1 MHEPVRFSQQPEGV
15 YMNRQQRRR
24 RIRGEGRPRNAAK
37 RVRQEARAERRA
49 QRTQMYAAFGK
60 RATNEAC

>member
-1 MHEPVRFSQQPEGV
+1 
-15 YMNRQQRRR
+15 MNRQQRRQST
-24 RIRGEGRPRNAAK
+24 RGKGDPRNAAK